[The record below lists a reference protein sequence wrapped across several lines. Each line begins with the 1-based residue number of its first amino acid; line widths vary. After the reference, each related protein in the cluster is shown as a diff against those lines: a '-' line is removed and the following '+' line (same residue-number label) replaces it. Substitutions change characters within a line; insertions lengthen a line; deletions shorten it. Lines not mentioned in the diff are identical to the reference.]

1 MFFAVNLFK
10 QGAHSRGEKEKKKKK
25 HICYPKILVFFRVF
39 LCVSVALYN
48 AIFCS
53 ENR

>member
-1 MFFAVNLFK
+1 MFFAVNLLK
-10 QGAHSRGEKEKKKKK
+10 QEAHFRDKKEKEKN

-39 LCVSVALYN
+39 LCVYVALYN

>member
-1 MFFAVNLFK
+1 MFFAVNLLK
-10 QGAHSRGEKEKKKKK
+10 QEAHFGDEKEKEKKK